1 MACSVC
7 RSDKRESPMN
17 LAPMIRI
24 GLTMDAGRVRHVA
37 LDAARY
43 SPAQKLFIGI
53 PAREVPARAATVFA
67 LCPMAQSLAAEL
79 AIAAAHGEK
88 PVVDRKRAIA
98 LGAERLGENLRSLVL
113 SWPGAT
119 PDRDAL
125 AALRGALG
133 ALRGLADCT
142 NAEMQTRIANLRQ
155 SATVLGFGPDDA
167 NETRWFSRLLRD
179 ISADPLLGELAAPS
193 PGSAAP
199 AADDRMFDLLASDG
213 DQPPQTP
220 ARAIPVT
227 EHLRA
232 RGAAIVEAIDGL
244 AQLASG
250 GASHTFA
257 SRTLGPGVG
266 AAAVE
271 SPRGRL
277 FHVVALDA
285 ADRIAQYRT
294 LSPTDRNFANDGPFA
309 QALLGREIGS
319 GPAAE
324 RRVAQIAALYDPCV
338 AVEVTVRERTHA

>member
-179 ISADPLLGELAAPS
+179 ISKTHSVIVVEHDMQFVRDLGVRVTCLHE
-193 PGSAAP
+193 GSVLSEGSL
-199 AADDRMFDLLASDG
+199 DHVSSD
-213 DQPPQTP
+213 Q
-220 ARAIPVT
+220 RVIEV
-227 EHLRA
+227 
-232 RGAAIVEAIDGL
+232 
-244 AQLASG
+244 
-250 GASHTFA
+250 
-257 SRTLGPGVG
+257 
-266 AAAVE
+266 
-271 SPRGRL
+271 
-277 FHVVALDA
+277 
-285 ADRIAQYRT
+285 Y
-294 LSPTDRNFANDGPFA
+294 
-309 QALLGREIGS
+309 LGR
-319 GPAAE
+319 
-324 RRVAQIAALYDPCV
+324 
-338 AVEVTVRERTHA
+338 